1 MKNINKILMSAL
13 VASAMV
19 GCNDLDTEPLGRD
32 ITTEEK
38 EDAISSNPELS
49 SAGVVAIS
57 SSLYKYP
64 NIFTEANNVHS
75 DFGWPAVTLMLDSRG
90 MDMVGY
96 NTGYNWFSA
105 GGAMSDC
112 TNNSYTTRYAWNT
125 LYKQVLNCNTVLQ
138 TMPEEITDP
147 LSQFYAAQA
156 LAARAFDY
164 FMLAQMYQ
172 HTYVGSESM
181 ACVPIITE
189 DNQQDA
195 STNGIARSSV
205 QEVYDQVMS
214 DINEA
219 IGYLDVC
226 GITPEG
232 VLDSGAKRYISAG
245 AAYGLRARINLV
257 MNKWADAENDARAAI
272 TKSGATPYSLTEASV
287 PGFSKLD
294 DHNVMWG
301 ISVAE
306 TDRVVTTG
314 ICNWP
319 SHMGS
324 LNYGYASVGAWRK
337 VNIALF
343 NSIPAT
349 DVRKGWFLD
358 AAGSSPNLTA
368 RQLSYLA
375 ANGAPAYAQ
384 VKFGPYQDVLGTS
397 NNACD
402 IPLMR
407 VEEMYLIVA
416 EAMAMGGDPAGA
428 ASYLANDFVKPYRN
442 PSYSFTSS
450 SAEAVQNEVW
460 NQRRVELWGEG
471 ISFFDIVRLKKPID
485 RRGGGWTAEWVFNVP
500 GGAQINVF
508 PIPQTEINSNQL
520 ISAGNNNEAV
530 APPTAVSDN

>member
-1 MKNINKILMSAL
+1 MSAL
-13 VASAMV
+13 VASSMV

-32 ITTEEK
+32 ITPAEK
-38 EDAISSNPELS
+38 EEAISANPDLS

-64 NIFTEANNVHS
+64 VIFTEDDNVHS
-75 DFGWPAVTLMLDSRG
+75 DFGWPSVMLFLDSRG
-90 MDMVGY
+90 MDMIGY
-96 NTGYNWFSA
+96 NTGYNWFQA

-112 TNNSYTTRYAWNT
+112 SNNSYTTRYAWYT
-125 LYKQVLNCNTVLQ
+125 LYKQVLNANTVLQ
-138 TMPEEITDP
+138 SMPEEITEP

-156 LAARAFDY
+156 YAARAFDY

-172 HTYVGSESM
+172 HTYVGHESM
-181 ACVPIITE
+181 ACVPVITE
-189 DNQQDA
+189 ENQLEA
-195 STNGIARSSV
+195 STNGIARNTV
-205 QEVYDQVMS
+205 EEVYAQVMS

-219 IGYLDVC
+219 VKYLDMC
-226 GITPEG
+226 GITPQD
-232 VLDSGAKRYISAG
+232 VLDTGAKRYFSAG

-257 MNKWADAENDARAAI
+257 MNKWADAANDARNAI
-272 TKSGATPYSLTEASV
+272 TKSGAAPYSISEVSV
-287 PGFSKLD
+287 PGFVKID
-294 DHNVMWG
+294 DHNCMWG
-301 ISVAE
+301 IAVAE

-314 ICNWP
+314 ICNYP

-337 VNIALF
+337 VNIALY

-358 AAGSSPNLTA
+358 GSGVSGNLTA

-375 ANGAPAYAQ
+375 AQGAPAYAQ
-384 VKFGPYQDVLGTS
+384 VKYAPYQDNLGTS

-407 VEEMYLIVA
+407 VEEMYYIVA

-428 ASYLANDFVKPYRN
+428 STYLTDFVKAYRN
-442 PSYSFTSS
+442 PSYNFNSS

-460 NQRRVELWGEG
+460 NQRRIEFWGEG

-485 RRGGGWTAEWVFNVP
+485 RRGGGWPSEWVFNVP

-508 PIPQTEINSNQL
+508 PIPQAEINANKL
-520 ISAGNNNEAV
+520 IPAGNNNEPV
-530 APPTAVSDN
+530 APPTPVSDN